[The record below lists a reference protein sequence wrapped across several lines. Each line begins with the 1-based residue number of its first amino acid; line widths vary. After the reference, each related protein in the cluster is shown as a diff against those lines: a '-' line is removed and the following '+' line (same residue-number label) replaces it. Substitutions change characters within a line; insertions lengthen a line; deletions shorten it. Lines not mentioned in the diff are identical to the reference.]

1 MGPFE
6 RILQR
11 LSEYQVKYVTVGGYA
26 SMLYGCELMT
36 KDVDVACEMS
46 PANLINLGKAL
57 ADLNP
62 VHRQTPQKLPLDLET
77 LGNRP
82 WKNLYLRISWGQLDC
97 LGEVAGIGD
106 FDAVWARSEELDLG
120 DFKIRILSL
129 DALIEAKKAIGRPR
143 DIHAVH
149 ELEAI
154 RELRKQNRPSS

>member
-6 RILQR
+6 RILHR
-11 LSEYQVKYVTVGGYA
+11 LSEYEVKYVTVGGYA

-36 KDVDVACEMS
+36 KDVDIACEMS
-46 PANLINLGKAL
+46 AQNLIQLGKAL
-57 ADLNP
+57 SDLNP
-62 VHRQTPQKLPLDLET
+62 IHRQSPQKLPLNLET
-77 LGNRP
+77 LGTHS
-82 WKNLYLRISWGQLDC
+82 WKNLYLRINWGQLNC

-106 FDAVWARSEELDLG
+106 FDAVWSRSEELDLG

-129 DALIEAKKAIGRPR
+129 DALIEAKKAVGRPR

-154 RELRKQNRPSS
+154 RELRKKR